1 MLTPSGQK
9 IRDTKWSLI
18 WGHTLVTKLTLGGGV
33 KTKRYG
39 ALFWTGEEGV
49 IGKRLVT
56 VKQILDKKFTF
67 ICVKT
72 VSRTLKKVLNK
83 FVKCA
88 REGLIDFV
96 FKGKIMA
103 QSGPFLHI

>member
-1 MLTPSGQK
+1 MV
-9 IRDTKWSLI
+9 SLI
-18 WGHTLVTKLTLGGGV
+18 WGHTLVTKRTLEGGV

-39 ALFWTGEEGV
+39 ALFGVGEEEGV

-83 FVKCA
+83 IVKCA

-103 QSGPFLHI
+103 QNGPFLHI

>member
-1 MLTPSGQK
+1 MVFDLGSYISSK
-9 IRDTKWSLI
+9 R
-18 WGHTLVTKLTLGGGV
+18 TLGGGV

-39 ALFWTGEEGV
+39 ALFWTGEERV

-67 ICVKT
+67 IYVKT
-72 VSRTLKKVLNK
+72 VSRTLKKVLNN